1 MRRFTHVLALGTMLV
16 LLAVPVAFASGEM
29 EETET
34 VLRVA
39 SAIQGP
45 EEVEIYDAVVAAFE
59 AENPGVTV
67 EWDRSTGDDYQFTG
81 LPSLLESD
89 TPPDIYFE
97 WGGDRVA
104 SRAADGYAMDL
115 SDLAEELRPQINSS
129 AWSGT
134 MVDGDV
140 YMIPDNQDI
149 TIMLWYNQNQFDE
162 LGLSAPS
169 TWEEF
174 LTLSQAL
181 VDEGIN
187 PILMGNSG
195 AWVAGN
201 FGSLFIYR
209 EAGEDYTDRVLSLE
223 EGTRLNNS
231 RFVEA
236 LEHVYDLGE
245 RGYVN
250 QDLNTLGYEP
260 SFARLFDG
268 SAAMYPLGTW
278 FKDEVVAQFSQNPEG
293 ENWQFFNLPPIPG
306 GRGASNSIMGL
317 NTGWMINGNTEVPD
331 LASEFMRVMMREEF
345 QARLAESGR
354 ITTHTEAL
362 ESTDS
367 EYVQSVAAMLN
378 DTPQMVAPPDTGY
391 NLEMA
396 GALYEAIAKVFVNAE
411 TPQQA
416 LDAAE
421 QKIQHL
427 R

>member
-1 MRRFTHVLALGTMLV
+1 MRRLAYTLTLGMLVGLLAAPLAL
-16 LLAVPVAFASGEM
+16 ASGEA
-29 EETET
+29 EEQGA

-59 AENPGVTV
+59 EENPGVTV

-89 TPPDIYFE
+89 TPPDVYFE

-104 SRAADGYAMDL
+104 SRAADGYAMAMN
-115 SDLAEELRPQINSS
+115 DLADQLRSNINSS

-149 TIMLWYNQNQFDE
+149 TIMMWYNKNQFDE
-162 LGLSAPS
+162 LGLSAPA

-174 LTLSQAL
+174 LALSESL
-181 VDEGIN
+181 VAEDIT
-187 PILMGNSG
+187 PVLMGNSG

-201 FGSLFIYR
+201 FGSLFLYR
-209 EAGEDYTDRVLSLE
+209 HAGEEFTDRVLSLE
-223 EGTRLNNS
+223 EGTQLNNS

-236 LEHVYDLGE
+236 LEFVYELGE
-245 RGYVN
+245 QGYVN
-250 QDLNTLGYEP
+250 EDMNTLGYEP

-268 SAAMYPLGTW
+268 SSAMYPLGTW

-293 ENWQFFNLPPIPG
+293 QNWQFFNLPPIPG
-306 GRGASNSIMGL
+306 GRGAGNSIMGL
-317 NTGWMINGNTEVPD
+317 NTGWMINAGTDHP
-331 LASEFMRVMMREEF
+331 EFAQEFLRVMMREEF
-345 QARLAESGR
+345 QSRLAEIGR

-362 ESTDS
+362 RSTESA
-367 EYVQSVAAMLN
+367 YVQDVADMLN
-378 DTPQMVAPPDTGY
+378 NTPQVVAPPDTGY

-396 GALYEAIAKVFVNAE
+396 GALYEAIAKVFANAE